1 MTDIIYL
8 DCAATTPPLPAV
20 TDRVAKVGALVYGN
34 PSSAHEMGAKA
45 QKILDESRRDVAAVL
60 GCKAD
65 ELVFTGGGTEADNL
79 ALFGTAYAQ
88 RKKHLVVSAI
98 EHSAVLESAKE
109 LERRGFSLTVL
120 PVNHNGLVSPEVLG
134 EAVGEETF
142 LVSIGFG
149 NNEIGARQDLHALLA
164 AARRSNPDVLFHT
177 DAVQAFGNV
186 PIDLAALGV
195 DLLSV
200 SAHKVHGPKGV
211 GALFVRSG
219 TRIQPL
225 LYGGGQERGLRSG
238 TENVP
243 AVAGFAI
250 ACEGLQGAFPARERN
265 TAHLTSHF
273 LDLLQQE
280 IPDIRVNSAEESR
293 LPHILSVSLP
303 GLKAQNLMTFLEA
316 RGIMVSAG
324 SACHSSSTRQS
335 HVLEAIGVP
344 TDWATIRISISHT
357 TQLSQVSKA
366 AQEFVSVV
374 KRLRKDRWKKS
385 S

>member
-20 TDRVAKVGALVYGN
+20 VARMAEVSSLVYGN
-34 PSSAHEMGAKA
+34 PSSAHEMGAQA
-45 QKILDESRRDVAAVL
+45 QKILDESRREVAGAL
-60 GCKAD
+60 GCKPD
-65 ELVFTGGGTEADNL
+65 ELVFTSGGTEADNL

-88 RKKHLVVSAI
+88 RKKHLVVLAI

-120 PVNHNGLVSPEVLG
+120 PVNPNGLVSPEALE

-142 LVSIGFG
+142 LVSIGLG
-149 NNEIGARQDLHALLA
+149 NNEIGAIQDLDALVA
-164 AARRSNPDVLFHT
+164 AARRGNPEVLFHT
-177 DAVQAFGNV
+177 DAVQAFGHV
-186 PIDLAALGV
+186 PIDLAALPV

-211 GALFVRSG
+211 GALFVRSS

-225 LYGGGQERGLRSG
+225 LHGGGQERGLRSG

-243 AVAGFAI
+243 AVAGFAK
-250 ACEGLQGAFPARERN
+250 ACEGLKGAFPARTESTRQ
-265 TAHLTSHF
+265 LTRHF

-280 IPDIRVNSAEESR
+280 IPDIMVNSPDESR
-293 LPHILSVSLP
+293 LPHILSISLS
-303 GLKAQNLMTFLEA
+303 GMKAQNLMTFLEA
-316 RGIMVSAG
+316 RGVMVSAG

-335 HVLEAIGVP
+335 HVLKAIGVP
-344 TDWATIRISISHT
+344 ADWATIRISISHT
-357 TQLSQVSKA
+357 TQLSQISKA

-374 KRLRKDRWKKS
+374 KRLRKNRWKKS